1 MKCVQRYAIYFSII
15 LLHFQRLM
23 IFTHWFYSN
32 MLIYTIVVLLF
43 FTNKLQHM
51 NDLQVLYY
59 PYSFL
64 YLHTYVKQHDVLVTQ
79 TLCSLEKVRENIF
92 LE

>member
-1 MKCVQRYAIYFSII
+1 MKSLGMYSTLRNKLGYNCFTFQNTNDIIYS
-15 LLHFQRLM
+15 H
-23 IFTHWFYSN
+23 
-32 MLIYTIVVLLF
+32 MLIYKTVVLLF

-79 TLCSLEKVRENIF
+79 SKP
-92 LE
+92 